1 VYYVFAEGKDKAGEG
16 IMAIKPK
23 HSQKDILTI
32 WRENPL
38 EWVRAFFGDAILK
51 AQMSRGIQ
59 PRTETGLSMQQEA
72 ALIRW
77 GKLIRAKYRKGK
89 GLSTT
94 EEEDELATKI
104 GMSIQSSNGNGKD
117 FLAALINWHFMS
129 TCPMPK
135 VIATANTG
143 KQLKSV
149 YWSELAKIRS
159 MATKLEDKIDSLN
172 RLQIMFEMQSET
184 AFANIPNKDE
194 RGKRWFTEAVT
205 INVKATPEEQGEA
218 LAGRHEDFMLI
229 IVDEASGIPDAVFKP
244 LERTL
249 TGLVNLCF
257 MIFNPTKNT
266 GYAIDS
272 HKKYRD
278 KWECIQWDAL
288 NCENIQQSQIDAL
301 RKYGEDSPAYRI
313 GVLGLPPLSD
323 SDALIPFEWVQEAIN
338 RELIAQSYDPYVAG
352 LDVGGGG
359 DKSVLIIR
367 QAGNVQSINTYNEA
381 DTMKTVEWASA
392 IINREEV
399 SCTAVDIIGL
409 GRGVFDRMRQL
420 GCMVKS
426 ADSRG
431 KPSKERFLNVRAEM
445 YWRLREQF
453 ENKTISIPDDP
464 ELVNEL
470 SAIKSEFSGNKIKIR
485 DKKEIRKEFGFSP
498 DRADSLAMSFMIND
512 DAYRRGQRKQ
522 YKSIDYRRVQML

>member
-1 VYYVFAEGKDKAGEG
+1 MTNPAKKQ
-16 IMAIKPK
+16 
-23 HSQKDILTI
+23 SDILTR

-38 EWVRAFFGDAILK
+38 EWVKAVFGDEIIK
-51 AQMSRGIQ
+51 SQKIRGII
-59 PRTETGLSMQQEA
+59 PRTDTGLSLQQEN

-89 GLSTT
+89 GLSLTA
-94 EEEDELATKI
+94 EEEILSQKI
-104 GMSIQSSNGNGKD
+104 GLSIQSSNGNGKD
-117 FLAALINWHFMS
+117 FLAALINWHFMM

-135 VIATANTG
+135 VIVTANTG

-149 YWSELAKIRS
+149 YWSELAKLR
-159 MATKLEDKIDSLN
+159 MLAKKQGEGVEAQNDLQKL
-172 RLQIMFEMQSET
+172 FEMQNELI
-184 AFANIPNKDE
+184 FALLPNKDE

-229 IVDEASGIPDAVFKP
+229 VVDEASGIPDAVFKP

-266 GYAIDS
+266 GYAIES
-272 HKKYRD
+272 HKKSRD
-278 KWECIQWDAL
+278 KWECIHWDAL
-288 NCENIQQSQIDAL
+288 SCENIQQSQIEAL

-323 SDALIPFEWVQEAIN
+323 SEALIPFDWIQDAIN
-338 RELIAQSYDPYVAG
+338 RDLEPQPDDAYLAG

-359 DKSVLIIR
+359 DKSVIVIR
-367 QAGNVQSINTYNEA
+367 QSGSIQRIATYNEA
-381 DTMKTVEWASA
+381 DTMKTVEWAAA
-392 IINREEV
+392 IIRQEDI

-409 GRGVFDRMRQL
+409 GKGVFDRMKQI
-420 GCMVKS
+420 GIMVKP

-431 KPSKERFLNVRAEM
+431 RPGSDRFLNVRAEM
-445 YWRLREQF
+445 YWKLREQF

-464 ELVNEL
+464 ELINEL
-470 SAIKSEFSGNKIKIR
+470 SAIKSEFSGNRIKIR
-485 DKKEIRKEFGFSP
+485 DKKEIRKEYGFSP
-498 DRADSLAMSFMIND
+498 DRSDALAMSYLLKD
-512 DAYRRGQRKQ
+512 SAYKRGGNRIIK
-522 YKSIDYRRVQML
+522 KIDHSKLFYR